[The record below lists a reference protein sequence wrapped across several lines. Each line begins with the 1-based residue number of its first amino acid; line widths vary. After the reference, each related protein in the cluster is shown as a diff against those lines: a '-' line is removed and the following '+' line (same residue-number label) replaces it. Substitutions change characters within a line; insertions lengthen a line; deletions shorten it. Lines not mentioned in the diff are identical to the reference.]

1 MHHVS
6 PLNTVD
12 CFCVHRGR
20 SLLLPL
26 PYLSRHVAELFA
38 HAAALALNGFCI
50 AGWSRSLP
58 TPGSAFADPR
68 YRVLANLKVRRSAMQ
83 HRPAD
88 GRLLIQT
95 EIKGSDYKEEFQGP

>member
-1 MHHVS
+1 MHRAS
-6 PLNTVD
+6 PLSTVH
-12 CFCVHRGR
+12 CFCTSWPGATAPGSVFVDPRC
-20 SLLLPL
+20 
-26 PYLSRHVAELFA
+26 ELFA

-83 HRPAD
+83 RQPAD
-88 GRLLIQT
+88 GRLPIQT
-95 EIKGSDYKEEFQGP
+95 DIRESEYKEEFQEP